1 MRRRRIRRQVSLAL
15 SVKGTATKHT
25 LSEKIFASLNLIAVF
40 EIVGTDLE
48 EQLQRP
54 YTMIRWQWPGC
65 RNRRG
70 YIADIFGLKVMTS
83 KKSLFVY
90 GALT

>member
-40 EIVGTDLE
+40 EIVGTDL
-48 EQLQRP
+48 
-54 YTMIRWQWPGC
+54 
-65 RNRRG
+65 
-70 YIADIFGLKVMTS
+70 
-83 KKSLFVY
+83 
-90 GALT
+90 